1 MKLIV
6 EDVKKNFDKKEVLKG
21 CTYEFEAGKIYGLL
35 GRNGAGKTTF
45 FKALYGDYGKLDGR
59 AFIEKD
65 GVRQPLELEN
75 VDMVFSQP
83 VLPDFLTGYEF
94 LKFFTEVKCKDHYV
108 DVMEYFKMLS
118 FKEEDAHKLIRS
130 YSHGMKSKLNLIT
143 VFISRPDVIFL
154 DEPLTSI
161 DLVAAAEI
169 KEWLLKLK
177 EDHVIIFSTHIMQLA
192 KDICDEVVLLKD
204 GKFEG
209 LEHMDKNS
217 PEYEREILK
226 HLREDGLQTNSYQA
240 GGEEVHVKDVCD
252 EETCGK
258 ESCDKEV
265 CSQDS
270 LSKESQESEDSKC

>member
-6 EDVKKNFDKKEVLKG
+6 EDIKKSFDKKEVLKG

-45 FKALYGDYGKLDGR
+45 FKTVYGDYGKMDG
-59 AFIEKD
+59 ACYIEKD
-65 GVRQPLELEN
+65 GERKPLKIEN

-94 LKFFTEVKCKDHYV
+94 LKFFTEVKCKGENIDT
-108 DVMEYFKMLS
+108 MEYFRMLS
-118 FKEEDAHKLIRS
+118 FKEEDAHRLIRG

-143 VFISRPDVIFL
+143 VFISKPEVIFL

-177 EDHVIIFSTHIMQLA
+177 ENHVIIFSTHIMQLA

-204 GKFEG
+204 GVFEG
-209 LEHMDKNS
+209 LSNMDKNS
-217 PEYEREILK
+217 PEYEAEILR
-226 HLREDGLQTNSYQA
+226 HLKEGGAGTNSYEQEHQA
-240 GGEEVHVKDVCD
+240 INENGELNQRKDYFPSSI
-252 EETCGK
+252 
-258 ESCDKEV
+258 ESASSERGDDK
-265 CSQDS
+265 C
-270 LSKESQESEDSKC
+270 